1 MDFNNIYQTGNP
13 QSGGWRYPYSGRP
26 TSVDALYKPMG
37 IDPEFLKKVA
47 GSREEPKGLLD
58 QSLQAQPLTG
68 LLETGGGGDA
78 NGETQGTTSGT
89 TGIGLGTMSDAR
101 NSAAMQAG
109 LMGLAKGGFGLLGV
123 GKGLLDANNVMDT
136 TNASVLGHA
145 NSLSDPIAALNAMQ
159 GWTDIDQGYMN
170 SVLSGAPLGI
180 GDLGGDG
187 GFGIGGLGLGGAGGL
202 SGGIGGLGLGI
213 GIGGLDGLG
222 GFGIGADGFGD
233 GSVGG
238 DGFGDGGFG
247 GDGLY

>member
-1 MDFNNIYQTGNP
+1 MDFSNIYQTGNP
-13 QSGGWRYPYSGRP
+13 QSGAWRYPYSGRP

-101 NSAAMQAG
+101 DSAAMQAG

-123 GKGLLDANNVMDT
+123 GKGLLDANNVIDQ
-136 TNASVLGHA
+136 TNSTVLGHA

-170 SVLSGAPLGI
+170 SVLSGGLLGMGYGASPTAVGPPDQAQAQAQAQALADALSSYGAAAAP
-180 GDLGGDG
+180 GDAFGGLDSFG
-187 GFGIGGLGLGGAGGL
+187 GFG
-202 SGGIGGLGLGI
+202 SS
-213 GIGGLDGLG
+213 DG
-222 GFGIGADGFGD
+222 D
-233 GSVGG
+233 S
-238 DGFGDGGFG
+238 
-247 GDGLY
+247 LY

>member
-58 QSLQAQPLTG
+58 QAIQAQPLTG

-78 NGETQGTTSGT
+78 NGAAPGSTSGT
-89 TGIGLGTMSDAR
+89 TGIGIGTMSDAR
-101 NSAAMQAG
+101 DSAAMQAG
-109 LMGLAKGGFGLLGV
+109 LMGLAKGGFGLLGF
-123 GKGLLDANNVMDT
+123 GKGVMDANNVIDQ
-136 TNASVLGHA
+136 TNATVLGHV
-145 NSLSDPIAALNAMQ
+145 NSLSDPLAGLIAVQNM
-159 GWTDIDQGYMN
+159 TDIDQGYMN

-180 GDLGGDG
+180 GDPGGY
-187 GFGIGGLGLGGAGGL
+187 GGLGGL
-202 SGGIGGLGLGI
+202 SGGIGGIGLGI